1 MQTLKASKKF
11 SVRPSIACYKIVA
24 RDVVDPLDDTL
35 SFSADDFAQ
44 ALAQHDYAF
53 AVGQTV
59 VGKAIHYESDG
70 VYIDI
75 GGKAAAFLPEK
86 EAALNRPLP
95 LAELVPL
102 DEEREFVIIK
112 GQDAD
117 GQITLSLRRLELQ
130 RLWSRLLE
138 LQADHQSIQVT
149 VTGVNKG
156 GVTVNVEGLRGF
168 IPRSHLLSRD
178 HLEDLVGSQL
188 TVSLLEVDPNR
199 KKLVLSNR
207 MAEQSSRIGEL
218 EMGQLVSGTISD
230 LKPFGAFVQLQG
242 ITGLLHIK
250 EVSQNFIP
258 NLNAVLKVGEPI
270 KAIILDLDPGRG
282 RVSLSTKVL
291 ENRPGEILDSL
302 EQVMSEADIRARR
315 YAEKLRQQTS

>member
-1 MQTLKASKKF
+1 
-11 SVRPSIACYKIVA
+11 
-24 RDVVDPLDDTL
+24 LDDTL

-59 VGKAIHYESDG
+59 VGKAIHYENEG

-75 GGKAAAFLPEK
+75 GGKAAAFLPQQ
-86 EAALNRPLP
+86 EAALNRPLS

-117 GQITLSLRRLELQ
+117 GQITLSLRRLELK
-130 RLWSRLLE
+130 RLWSRLIE
-138 LQADHQSIQVT
+138 LQANNQSLQVT

-156 GVTVNVEGLRGF
+156 GITVNVEGLRGF

-178 HLEDLVGSQL
+178 HLEDLIGSQL
-188 TVSLLEVDPNR
+188 TVSLLEVDPDR

-218 EMGQLVSGTISD
+218 EIGQLVSGTISD
-230 LKPFGAFVQLQG
+230 LKPFGVFVQLQG

-258 NLNAVLKVGEPI
+258 NLNTVFKVGEPI
-270 KAIILDLDPGRG
+270 KAIILDLDPSRG

-315 YAEKLRQQTS
+315 YAEKLRQQPS